1 MENMSSPLASEAIQS
16 VSGDGEL
23 QELFGIVVGWTLTIV
38 PLAAFS
44 TGSLA
49 TLGIVDV
56 GPLGLALAG
65 IVLGPAVLLAGLGA
79 AVRLIVA
86 NAAGG

>member
-1 MENMSSPLASEAIQS
+1 MSSTSALEAIQS
-16 VSGDGEL
+16 VAGDGEL
-23 QELFGIVVGWTLTIV
+23 QELFGIVVGWTLTVV

-44 TGSLA
+44 TGSLP

-56 GPLGLALAG
+56 GPIGLALAG
-65 IVLGPAVLLAGLGA
+65 IVLGPAVLLSGLGA

-86 NAAGG
+86 DAAGE